1 MIRVIVADDHMLVRQ
16 GLRRLLEDAPDI
28 EVVGEAGT
36 GQETMKLI
44 STVSC
49 SLLLLD
55 ISLPDRNGLEVLKDV
70 HALRPHLPVLIL
82 SVYPEDQY
90 AIRAF
95 RAGAAGYLMKAA
107 AANELLDAVRRTGQG
122 SKYITP
128 AVAEKLAENFQNRR
142 SDTQLPHEQL
152 SDREFEVLERIAKG
166 LSVAEISKTL
176 GLSPKTI
183 STYRSRIL
191 QKMGL
196 KNSAELMHYAFENQL
211 VS

>member
-1 MIRVIVADDHMLVRQ
+1 MIRVILADDHMLVRQ

-28 EVVGEAGT
+28 EVVGETGS
-36 GQETMKLI
+36 GQETLGLI
-44 STVSC
+44 SKVAC

-82 SVYPEDQY
+82 SIYPEDQY

-95 RAGAAGYLMKAA
+95 RAGAAGYLMKTAA
-107 AANELLDAVRRTGQG
+107 SHELLEAVRRTSKGG
-122 SKYITP
+122 KYITL
-128 AVAEKLAENFQNRR
+128 AVAEKLAENFQHQRP
-142 SDTQLPHEQL
+142 DTQLPHEQL

-166 LSVAEISKTL
+166 LSVAEISKSL

-196 KNSAELMHYAFENQL
+196 KNSAELMHYAFEHQL

>member
-1 MIRVIVADDHMLVRQ
+1 MIRVILADDHMLVRQ

-28 EVVGEAGT
+28 EVVGETGS
-36 GQETMKLI
+36 GQETLGLI
-44 STVSC
+44 SKVSC

-55 ISLPDRNGLEVLKDV
+55 ISLPDRSGLEVLKDV

-82 SVYPEDQY
+82 SIYPEDQY

-95 RAGAAGYLMKAA
+95 RAGAAGYLMKTAA
-107 AANELLDAVRRTGQG
+107 ADELLEAVRRTSKGG
-122 SKYITP
+122 KYITP
-128 AVAEKLAENFQNRR
+128 AVAEKLAENFQHQRT
-142 SDTQLPHEQL
+142 DTQLPHEQL

-196 KNSAELMHYAFENQL
+196 KNSAELMHYAFEHQL

>member
-1 MIRVIVADDHMLVRQ
+1 MLVRQ

>member
-1 MIRVIVADDHMLVRQ
+1 MLVRQ

-44 STVSC
+44 ATVSC

-82 SVYPEDQY
+82 SVYTEYQY

-107 AANELLDAVRRTGQG
+107 AAHELLDAVRRTGQG

-128 AVAEKLAENFQNRR
+128 VVAEKLAENFQNRR

-166 LSVAEISKTL
+166 FSVAEISKTL

>member
-1 MIRVIVADDHMLVRQ
+1 MLVRQ

-44 STVSC
+44 ATVSC

-107 AANELLDAVRRTGQG
+107 AAHELLDAVRRTGQG

-128 AVAEKLAENFQNRR
+128 VVAEKLAENFQNRR

-166 LSVAEISKTL
+166 FSVAEISKTL

>member
-44 STVSC
+44 ATVSC

-107 AANELLDAVRRTGQG
+107 AAHELLDAVRRTGQG

-128 AVAEKLAENFQNRR
+128 VVAEKLAENFQNRR

-166 LSVAEISKTL
+166 FSVAEISKTL

>member
-1 MIRVIVADDHMLVRQ
+1 MIHVIIADDHMLVRQ
-16 GLRRLLEDAPDI
+16 GLRRLLEDVTDI
-28 EVVGEAGT
+28 TVVGEAGS
-36 GQETMKLI
+36 GQETLGLI
-44 STVSC
+44 AKIPAC

-55 ISLPDRNGLEVLKDV
+55 ISLPDRSGLEVLKDV
-70 HALRPHLPVLIL
+70 HALRPNLPVLIL
-82 SVYPEDQY
+82 SVYPEEQY

-95 RAGAAGYLMKAA
+95 RAGAAGYLRKAA
-107 AANELLDAVRRTGQG
+107 AAHELLDAVRRTGQG
-122 SKYITP
+122 GKYITP
-128 AVAEKLAENFQNRR
+128 SVAEKMADNFRSRR
-142 SDTQLPHEQL
+142 STQLPHELL
-152 SDREFEVLERIAKG
+152 SDREFEVLARISEG
-166 LSVAEISKTL
+166 LSVSDISKTL

>member
-1 MIRVIVADDHMLVRQ
+1 VIRVIVADDHMLVRQ